1 MKLKELKDWMNGL
14 PEECDEYEVI
24 LAQIGKIDEEYWFRE
39 DEPVIALNIDKE
51 NSEVLIMRGSEQTD
65 EEIRNQIDKTD
76 ERD

>member
-1 MKLKELKDWMNGL
+1 MKLKELKSWLDTL
-14 PEECDEYEVI
+14 PDECNEYDVI

-65 EEIRNQIDKTD
+65 EEIKNQIDKTD
-76 ERD
+76 ERN